1 MSEKLG
7 FLGDDMEDI
16 SPEFLDMDE
25 YPEQFELRCS
35 CEECGFTTTLLYQE
49 GEKKAVEDIA
59 ETIHE
64 KEFPNC
70 KGKLS
75 F

>member
-1 MSEKLG
+1 MSEYLG
-7 FLGDDMEDI
+7 YIDDDTGDL
-16 SPEFLDMDE
+16 SPEILDE
-25 YPEQFELRCS
+25 EHPEQLELRCS
-35 CEECGFTTTLLYQE
+35 CEDCGFTTTLLYQE

-59 ETIHE
+59 ESIHE
-64 KEFPNC
+64 KDFPDC